1 MLWGFHV
8 YLNVNTVDPSG
19 LKPFPSVIGF
29 YFRYGERHRHAMVS
43 ASQQIRSSDGECE
56 TLCGLQYAQLFFF
69 FIFNMT
75 TWIHLQKNGTKI
87 CQLHIPF
94 RKITPYHSNEEQ
106 FSLGSPYILEIV
118 KISNGPDFPTGIQ
131 TSCDSM
137 ATSTM
142 PLACTSSWS
151 LHPGESCTA
160 SCSAVDIFPRT

>member
-1 MLWGFHV
+1 MENVTGTLWFLH
-8 YLNVNTVDPSG
+8 LNKSDHQMASVRLSVDFNMPN
-19 LKPFPSVIGF
+19 
-29 YFRYGERHRHAMVS
+29 
-43 ASQQIRSSDGECE
+43 
-56 TLCGLQYAQLFFF
+56 FF
-69 FIFNMT
+69 FNMT

-94 RKITPYHSNEEQ
+94 SKITPYHSNEEQ
-106 FSLGSPYILEIV
+106 FSLGSPYILEMLIV